1 VGHAYRQAGIE
12 MREKM
17 LKHHFEQGVPRE
29 FLSALIAA
37 KCQSNADRIHI
48 IEQLQRLETDL
59 QETPDVPA
67 KQVTET
73 ACFTKSG
80 WKPNTT
86 TKPVPTPEP
95 QEGSWQEKM
104 EEQLE
109 TLRALTSPALL
120 AVAASWKRGGRGR
133 GHGRGNGW
141 RGGKHGGDANKSDKT
156 EDAPLNEKG
165 SPSVA
170 QGAGPSN

>member
-1 VGHAYRQAGIE
+1 

-48 IEQLQRLETDL
+48 IEQLQRLESDL
-59 QETPDVPA
+59 QETSEVPA
-67 KQVTET
+67 KQVTES
-73 ACFTKSG
+73 ACFIKSA
-80 WKPNTT
+80 WKPNNTP
-86 TKPVPTPEP
+86 KPVPAPEP
-95 QEGSWQEKM
+95 QEGSWQEKV

-109 TLRALTSPALL
+109 TLKALTSPALL
-120 AVAASWKRGGRGR
+120 AVAASWKRGGRGGGR
-133 GHGRGNGW
+133 GRGRGRGNGN
-141 RGGKHGGDANKSDKT
+141 RGGRGGGYANGGNKSDKT
-156 EDAPLNEKG
+156 EDPPLNEKG
-165 SPSVA
+165 SPSVT